1 MISADVIKN
10 VINWNQNW
18 TTRRISSDLVCDTNQ
33 NIIFRRIVDFDC
45 YALSYEF
52 ICQLLQLVCF
62 QVVEV

>member
-1 MISADVIKN
+1 M
-10 VINWNQNW
+10 
-18 TTRRISSDLVCDTNQ
+18 VCDTNQ